1 VRYWWVNQNQT
12 YRQEIAG
19 GYLWS
24 PKRNANGARNP
35 FYEFMRE
42 VAPGDLVFSFVDTRI
57 VAIGTIASYCYESP
71 KPAEFGGVG
80 LNWEAIGWRVRV
92 NFVSLL
98 NKIRPKDHIDVLRR
112 VLPSRYSPLQD
123 SGNGIQS
130 VYLTEVP
137 TPLAEILNGLIGKEA
152 AVMHD
157 RGAGSTLQTLPMQ
170 QQVENAD
177 LEMWEHHIES
187 EIESNDQL
195 LETEREALIV
205 ARRGQGLFKQ
215 RVMQVENRCRITGVT
230 NPMHLRASH
239 CKPWRDSSNEERING
254 ENGLLLTPTVDHLFD
269 RGFISFEDSGILIVS
284 PVAHPP
290 SLNLMGVATDHIINV
305 GMFTQGQKQFLDYH
319 RESVL
324 LQARH

>member
-1 VRYWWVNQNQT
+1 
-12 YRQEIAG
+12 
-19 GYLWS
+19 
-24 PKRNANGARNP
+24 
-35 FYEFMRE
+35 
-42 VAPGDLVFSFVDTRI
+42 
-57 VAIGTIASYCYESP
+57 
-71 KPAEFGGVG
+71 
-80 LNWEAIGWRVRV
+80 
-92 NFVSLL
+92 
-98 NKIRPKDHIDVLRR
+98 
-112 VLPSRYSPLQD
+112 
-123 SGNGIQS
+123 
-130 VYLTEVP
+130 
-137 TPLAEILNGLIGKEA
+137 
-152 AVMHD
+152 MHD
-157 RGAGSTLQTLPMQ
+157 REAGSTLHTLPMQ

-230 NPMHLRASH
+230 NPMHLRSH

-269 RGFISFEDSGILIVS
+269 RGFISFEDSGLLIVS
-284 PVAHPP
+284 PVAHPA
-290 SLNLMGVATDHIINV
+290 SLNLMGVTTDHIINV
-305 GMFTQGQKQFLDYH
+305 GTFTQGQKQFLDYH

>member
-1 VRYWWVNQNQT
+1 MRYWWVDQNQT
-12 YRQEIAG
+12 YRQEREG

-57 VAIGTIASYCYESP
+57 VAIGTVTSYCYESP
-71 KPAEFGGVG
+71 KPAEFGGVD

-112 VLPSRYSPLQD
+112 ALPSRYSPLQD

-137 TPLAEILNGLIGKEA
+137 TPLADVLIGLIGKEA
-152 AVMHD
+152 AVVTD
-157 RGAGSTLQTLPMQ
+157 RAARSTLQTPMQ
-170 QQVENAD
+170 AENAD
-177 LEMWEHHIES
+177 LEMWEHHIEA
-187 EIESNDQL
+187 EIESDRQL

-205 ARRGQGLFKQ
+205 ARRGQGLYKQ
-215 RVMQVENRCRITGVT
+215 RVMQIEKRCRITDVT
-230 NPMHLRASH
+230 NPIYLRARH
-239 CKPWRDSSNEERING
+239 CKPWRDSSNDERING
-254 ENGLLLTPTVDHLFD
+254 ENGLLLTPTMDHLFD
-269 RGFISFEDSGILIVS
+269 RGFISFEDSGVLIIS
-284 PVAHPP
+284 PVAHAP
-290 SLNLMGVATDHIINV
+290 SLNRMGVATDHIINV
-305 GMFTQGQKQFLDYH
+305 GTFTQGRKQFLDYH